1 MDGKL
6 PREHTSLE
14 MIQVKTEAFLEDLVP
29 GFWGSLE
36 PSSFL
41 NPQGRQEGVSP
52 DRDTYRLPG
61 NSTDGLQETET
72 PSWEKGRESRFRAGG
87 ALGVTWPIP
96 YSAEEKPEPQEVR
109 LPTVTSWRSGRAGLA
124 LGTRRKEAVSQ
135 LATRWCHHF
144 ISSSD

>member
-87 ALGVTWPIP
+87 ALGVTWPIR
-96 YSAEEKPEPQEVR
+96 YSAEEKPEPQEVW
-109 LPTVTSWRSGRAGLA
+109 LPTVTSRRSGRAGLA